1 MVRVYRHDG
10 ASALLWEFVYQG
22 LKPFLRVYERSICRI
37 FSTLGH
43 TSFSVLGSRITILKG
58 DRGLS
63 RELAAYRIHEPL
75 ACQLL
80 EQTLGPGMTV
90 VDIGSNIGYYALL
103 EAQLVGVGGKV
114 IAIEPVPQNAAQLRE
129 NVRTNGAANIEIHEL
144 AIGER
149 NGGQVIYLSS
159 KSNHHS
165 LLPTP
170 SAPTVM
176 VMVSTLVYFVS
187 AAHLRSVDLIRM
199 DLEGYE
205 TEILSGMQHTLARYG
220 PRLLVE
226 LHPHIVGKTALLA
239 YLAKLQSLGYA
250 PEWVFEQERDY
261 PLRWKFIKPEH
272 PTMAELMQ
280 DSRIQCDM
288 RAMTALFST
297 DRRAGRRW
305 KAHVLDIKRHGS
317 RPLWVPA
324 VARLPIF
331 LCSV

>member
-1 MVRVYRHDG
+1 M
-10 ASALLWEFVYQG
+10 
-22 LKPFLRVYERSICRI
+22 
-37 FSTLGH
+37 LGH
-43 TSFSVLGSRITILKG
+43 TSFSVLGSRMTILKG

-80 EQTLGPGMTV
+80 EQTLRPGMTV

-103 EAQLVGVGGKV
+103 EARLVGAGGKV
-114 IAIEPVPQNAAQLRE
+114 IAIEPVPQNAAQLRK
-129 NVRTNGAANIEIHEL
+129 NVQANSGANIEIHEL

-149 NGGQVIYLSS
+149 NGAQVIYLSS

-176 VMVSTLVYFVS
+176 VMVSTLDYFVS
-187 AAHLRSVDLIRM
+187 STRLQSVELIRM

-205 TEILSGMQHTLARYG
+205 TEILSGMKYTLERYG

-261 PLRWKFIKPEH
+261 PIRWKFIKPEH
-272 PTMAELMQ
+272 PTMAELMR

-288 RAMTALFST
+288 RSMTALFSPT
-297 DRRAGRRW
+297 RRAGA
-305 KAHVLDIKRHGS
+305 KMES
-317 RPLWVPA
+317 SPA
-324 VARLPIF
+324 VHQTAGLET
-331 LCSV
+331 SVGTCGR

>member
-1 MVRVYRHDG
+1 LRLGKRLRHVVRVYRHDG
-10 ASALLWEFVYQG
+10 VAALLWEFLYQG

-37 FSTLGH
+37 CSALGH

-80 EQTLGPGMTV
+80 EQTLRPGMTV

-103 EAQLVGVGGKV
+103 EARLVGSSGKV

-129 NVRTNGAANIEIHEL
+129 NVRTNGHANIEIHEL

-149 NGGQVIYLSS
+149 SGAQVIYLSS

-170 SAPTVM
+170 SAPTVK
-176 VMVSTLVYFVS
+176 VMVSTLDNFVFS
-187 AAHLRSVDLIRM
+187 THLPSLELIRM

-205 TEILSGMQHTLARYG
+205 IETLSGMRNTLARYG

-261 PLRWKFIKPEH
+261 PIRWKFIKPEH
-272 PTMAELMQ
+272 PTMDELMQ

-288 RAMTALFST
+288 RAMTVLFST
-297 DRRAGRRW
+297 NRRAGA
-305 KAHVLDIKRHGS
+305 KMESS
-317 RPLWVPA
+317 RAGHQTAGLET
-324 VARLPIF
+324 
-331 LCSV
+331 SVGACGR